1 MIIKLHGA
9 PLSNY
14 YNIVKCALLEKG
26 VAFEEVMTRPSQDSE
41 YLAQSAMGKI
51 PCIQTDAGYLAET
64 HAILDYLEDV
74 QPSPALLP
82 ADPFARGKVRE
93 LVQSVE
99 LYVELVARRGY
110 GVLFGREVAPEVK
123 ADLARDLPKGIAAV
137 SKLAKC
143 SPWIAGDTFTYADL
157 FAYWSFALAQP
168 CGQHNAGLDLLASL
182 PGGQAWFDRVAARDS
197 VKRALADQA
206 AARKPRT

>member
-1 MIIKLHGA
+1 MIRLHGA

-14 YNIVKCALLEKG
+14 YNIAKTALLEKG
-26 VAFEEVMTRPSQDSE
+26 MAFEEVMTRPSQDPA

-51 PCIQTDAGYLAET
+51 PCIQTDAGYVAET
-64 HAILDYLEDV
+64 HVILDYLEDV
-74 QPSPALLP
+74 QPKPALLP
-82 ADPFARGKVRE
+82 ADPFARAKVRE
-93 LVQSVE
+93 LVQSIE
-99 LYVELVARRGY
+99 LYIELVARRGY
-110 GVLFGREVAPEVK
+110 GFLFGREVSPEVK

-137 SKLAKC
+137 GKLARC

-168 CGQHNAGLDLLASL
+168 TGQQAGVDLLGSL
-182 PGGQAWFDRVAARDS
+182 PGGHAWFERVAARDS